1 MHVPISIPLLDNPLF
16 KEEKKKTMP
25 WIRDAD
31 LLDGTTEILKQEEVK
46 FWNELIDT
54 YLFPLEGD
62 KKQQEKIQDELV
74 ELRCVQQDG
83 DQARYYKTVC
93 MLNSNVHEIYPA
105 HIC

>member
-1 MHVPISIPLLDNPLF
+1 MHVPISITLLDNPLF

-31 LLDGTTEILKQEEVK
+31 LLGGTTEILKQEEVK
-46 FWNELIDT
+46 FWKELIDT

-93 MLNSNVHEIYPA
+93 IEIYPA